1 MKGRDRYIMANAK
14 RCRSDLRPELH
25 SAVFKSSKSLCSIF
39 SELENS
45 ISYTVNFLT
54 FDFEFRLTLVAMARK
69 LLSWRHMLEIVGTAD
84 EVVFFQWNR
93 SIVQLDA
100 ENIKRSIIKWNYRT
114 TMRIANVA
122 TLNTHKS
129 GDFLHLDPTILL
141 NICMTEEKA
150 ESTWIKLSI
159 NSEGRRRIGFSK
171 ICH

>member
-1 MKGRDRYIMANAK
+1 MQKGAD
-14 RCRSDLRPELH
+14 
-25 SAVFKSSKSLCSIF
+25 
-39 SELENS
+39 
-45 ISYTVNFLT
+45 
-54 FDFEFRLTLVAMARK
+54 LTLDQSYIRLFLNLLRAYVLFSQNSRIRSVIPLIFWLLISSFVWLWLQWPESCYHDVTCQRLLVQLMK
-69 LLSWRHMLEIVGTAD
+69 LYFL
-84 EVVFFQWNR
+84 QWNR

-114 TMRIANVA
+114 TMRIVNVA

-141 NICMTEEKA
+141 NICMTEKKA

-159 NSEGRRRIGFSK
+159 NSGGRRRIGFSK